1 MGGACGTYEGE
12 ERYIQVLEG
21 YQMERDHLEDLG
33 LNRRIII
40 KWFFKK
46 WDGDN
51 IKMVLQE
58 VGWG

>member
-1 MGGACGTYEGE
+1 MG
-12 ERYIQVLEG
+12 
-21 YQMERDHLEDLG
+21 
-33 LNRRIII
+33 IIL

-58 VGWG
+58 VGWGAWTDLVYNRDRCLALENAVVNLRVP